1 FSAPPTTYISPLS
14 LHDALPIYDQ
24 PARARPAVPARPLA
38 LAMRP
43 TGRIPDRAP
52 ADFPAVCVMGP
63 TAAGK
68 TELAVRLIE
77 AFPFEIIS
85 VDSAMVYRG
94 MDIGTA
100 KPDAATLRRA
110 PHRLIDLRDP
120 EDTYSAGDFVR
131 DARRAMAAIREA
143 GRVPLLVGGTMM
155 YFRALTR
162 GLAGLP

>member
-77 AFPFEIIS
+77 AFPFEIIRDRKS
-85 VDSAMVYRG
+85 
-94 MDIGTA
+94 T
-100 KPDAATLRRA
+100 
-110 PHRLIDLRDP
+110 RLNSSHVKIS
-120 EDTYSAGDFVR
+120 YAVFC
-131 DARRAMAAIREA
+131 
-143 GRVPLLVGGTMM
+143 
-155 YFRALTR
+155 
-162 GLAGLP
+162 